1 MTLELQS
8 VREYFDTVKGN
19 LRTLRIYGA
28 SALDATTDEDLTAKT
43 DSATTSLE
51 VAERELNERTPDL
64 TDTAR
69 LEDMLSEL
77 AQMVGCILRWVD

>member
-51 VAERELNERTPDL
+51 VAERELNERKPDL